1 MARGQRSGWRSTR
14 RRRISYGACWPE
26 VFRIYLPSVLRSS
39 GSSPAPHSQVQLISQ
54 LIYLTIHLSTY
65 LIIHLTTHLTTD
77 LCCISVCL
85 SVYLFFFFN
94 TVHLSQLLCLL
105 FYDYVSLTLLA
116 YIFYLLVEPFFSTIF
131 FRVFV
136 SHKLL
141 MVLYI
146 CLLIF
151 RTCLMISLTVVKIL
165 VVYPRLMLGREGGG
179 RLYDCQVWQHWHSLS
194 QNQSHLDGC
203 VPTIWRSLHGQQ
215 GAPFVFD
222 PNTCVGDNRT
232 HR

>member
-1 MARGQRSGWRSTR
+1 MEGSDGAGSEVGVEVNTEEEDKLWRVLTGSLQDLPPLSSKIVRIFTSSTFTGTTHLTTHL
-14 RRRISYGACWPE
+14 SHN
-26 VFRIYLPSVLRSS
+26 SS
-39 GSSPAPHSQVQLISQ
+39 
-54 LIYLTIHLSTY
+54 LTSTY

-77 LCCISVCL
+77 LCCISL

-105 FYDYVSLTLLA
+105 FYDCVSLTLLA

-151 RTCLMISLTVVKIL
+151 RTSLMISLTVVKIL
-165 VVYPRLMLGREGGG
+165 VVYPRLLLGREGG
-179 RLYDCQVWQHWHSLS
+179 RLYDCQV
-194 QNQSHLDGC
+194 
-203 VPTIWRSLHGQQ
+203 
-215 GAPFVFD
+215 
-222 PNTCVGDNRT
+222 
-232 HR
+232 

>member
-1 MARGQRSGWRSTR
+1 MEGSDGAGSEVGVEVNTEEEDKLWRVLTGSLQDLPPLSSKIVRIFTSSTFT
-14 RRRISYGACWPE
+14 GTT
-26 VFRIYLPSVLRSS
+26 
-39 GSSPAPHSQVQLISQ
+39 H
-54 LIYLTIHLSTY
+54 LTTHFTT
-65 LIIHLTTHLTTD
+65 HLTTHLSHNSS
-77 LCCISVCL
+77 LNLSHNSSHNSSYNRSLLYISVCL

-116 YIFYLLVEPFFSTIF
+116 YLFYLLVEPFFSTIF

-165 VVYPRLMLGREGGG
+165 VVYPRLMLGREGG
-179 RLYDCQVWQHWHSLS
+179 RLYDCQV
-194 QNQSHLDGC
+194 
-203 VPTIWRSLHGQQ
+203 
-215 GAPFVFD
+215 
-222 PNTCVGDNRT
+222 
-232 HR
+232 